1 VSYSGPKPLTC
12 RPLATAISAVI
23 VTLEKVTMRIISLL
37 GILGWLILVAFVVLA
52 PLAWIFALIEEVLR

>member
-1 VSYSGPKPLTC
+1 
-12 RPLATAISAVI
+12 
-23 VTLEKVTMRIISLL
+23 MRIISLL